1 MSINKYT
8 IFALLFYFIIYFIIM
23 CNSVK
28 QPKALVCDLCGE
40 KLTQPHFYLGKIY
53 GWSCIKKV
61 NPMAKKTTIKANW
74 QPCEL
79 LEHIIL
85 DNGNNTIRVI
95 FNGKKYKDM
104 AILRNGVIIYNAII
118 ENNGSY
124 FIDTLKFKI

>member
-1 MSINKYT
+1 
-8 IFALLFYFIIYFIIM
+8 M

-28 QPKALVCDLCGE
+28 QPKALSCHLCGE
-40 KLTQPHFYLGKIY
+40 KLTQPHFHLGKIY

-61 NPMAKKTTIKANW
+61 NPAVRKTTNKANW
-74 QPCEL
+74 QTCEL
-79 LEHIIL
+79 LERIVCE
-85 DNGNNTIRVI
+85 NGNNLIKVI
-95 FNGKKYKDM
+95 YNGKNYKDM